1 MSKCL
6 VYFPNVGAGVG
17 SLYDGVAAGHA
28 SALPAAALRL
38 AAARGAR
45 ARGLPPA
52 VARLGHA
59 ERVPDVALD
68 GVIVEPV
75 TRGHGLGVQIAGDL

>member
-28 SALPAAALRL
+28 PALPAAALRL
-38 AAARGAR
+38 AAARGA
-45 ARGLPPA
+45 ARLPPA

-68 GVIVEPV
+68 GVVVEPV

>member
-28 SALPAAALRL
+28 PALPAAALRL
-38 AAARGAR
+38 AGAAR
-45 ARGLPPA
+45 LPPA

-68 GVIVEPV
+68 GVVVEPV